1 MEGPNRYRWWR
12 VPIPAPASAS
22 DTGIPE
28 SQAVRHSTTPVLTQG
43 HRMPVLIGIDHDE
56 VQHGTDIDHGA
67 GPVGWRAFRWRAFR
81 PVLAGSMQQFSIP
94 VLLVCRS
101 PAMARC
107 PCLLH
112 GGTAGRRHCRALR
125 A

>member
-28 SQAVRHSTTPVLTQG
+28 SQTVRHSATPVLMRG
-43 HRMPVLIGIDHDE
+43 HRLPVLIGIAHDE
-56 VQHGTDIDHGA
+56 VQHGADIDHGA
-67 GPVGWRAFRWRAFR
+67 GSVGWRAFR

-101 PAMARC
+101 PAMARR
-107 PCLLH
+107 P
-112 GGTAGRRHCRALR
+112 
-125 A
+125 